1 MAKRPD
7 KRLGNRPGDDWDRY
21 NHPALHYKK
30 PKELKRF
37 QTVVA
42 FIASAAL
49 VFGLWSFVWY
59 AASAWVK
66 AEVTGWVDN
75 QRARGSVVEYGEMY
89 TAGFPS
95 RITLNL
101 TDPHYSGPAFGDVI
115 EWKSD
120 ALHVSARP
128 WTPWKL
134 HVVASGKHDVMV
146 ADGALRFTGSV
157 EKLAADVVLGD
168 VWPESLKLQMSG
180 LSMNGS
186 GPLSIER
193 LRVQMTHDPSTQ
205 AGGTGLKLNV
215 DGGNLVLPGVLP
227 QPLGD
232 RVQSI
237 DMIAR
242 VTGAV
247 VPGPAKV
254 RVPAWR
260 DSGGAIEFERLK
272 FRSGPLGLA
281 AGGTLA
287 FDKNLQ
293 PQGAFTAKIEGLF
306 QVLEILRARG
316 IMSGGDAVAATM
328 ALSALSKRPQGGG
341 APFINVSATL
351 QDRVLS
357 LGPLK
362 VLKMPILDWGFPGQV
377 APTAPVA
384 PVEPPPPPPRNY
396 KDIKP
401 VL

>member
-1 MAKRPD
+1 MAKQPD
-7 KRLGNRPGDDWDRY
+7 DYWDRY

-49 VFGLWSFVWY
+49 AFGLWSFVWY
-59 AASAWVK
+59 ATSAWVK

-75 QRARGSVVEYGEMY
+75 QRASGAVVEYGEMH
-89 TAGFPS
+89 TTGFPS

-101 TDPHYSGPAFGDVI
+101 TEPHYAGPAFGDVI

-120 ALHVSARP
+120 ALQVSARP
-128 WTPWKL
+128 WTPWNL
-134 HVVASGKHDVMV
+134 HVVASGKHDLMV
-146 ADGALRFTGSV
+146 ADGALRFTGGV
-157 EKLAADVVLGD
+157 EKLVADVVLGD

-193 LRVQMTHDPSTQ
+193 LRIQMTHDPSTQ
-205 AGGTGLKLNV
+205 AGGTALKLNV

-272 FRSGPLGLA
+272 FRSGPFGLA

-316 IMSGGDAVAATM
+316 VMSGGDAVAATM
-328 ALSALSKRPQGGG
+328 ALSALSTRPKNGDT
-341 APFINVSATL
+341 PSINVSATV
-351 QDRVLS
+351 QDGVLS

-362 VLKMPILDWGFPGQV
+362 VLKMPVFDWGFPGHV